1 MMAWRNGE
9 WFSQPDGAEVS
20 VIHPGPCLFETFA
33 IREGKVEC
41 LGDHLARLALGCPR
55 LGLDASRLQLGAKAD
70 AARWQPVVQQLLAR
84 EKLTDA
90 IIRLIVASRADAL
103 PTEGLTARA
112 LPPTSST
119 IDLFQLKTVRDQP
132 EWLPRPK
139 SGPWRN
145 SSEAWRELK
154 SLTPRLD
161 VEGLQFDALGHL
173 AEATR
178 SSLAWWDG
186 NVWNF
191 PAAVTGRLLGTAAAQ
206 FRGVL
211 MQAGCS
217 VKDTAEGFPFHAQ
230 AVVVLRSTF
239 SGGAVLAQKYIGLD
253 GTTLWQASADQDAP
267 RRHLAALAQWR
278 SQRAIILA

>member
-9 WFSQPDGAEVS
+9 WFPQPDGAEVS

-41 LGDHLARLALGCPR
+41 LGDHLTRLALGCPR
-55 LGLDASRLQLGAKAD
+55 LGLDASRLQLGAKAE

-103 PTEGLTARA
+103 PTEWLTARA
-112 LPPTSST
+112 LPPTPST
-119 IDLFQLKTVRDQP
+119 IDLFQLRTVRDQP

-145 SSEAWRELK
+145 SSSAWHELK

-161 VEGLQFDALGHL
+161 VEGLQFDALGRL

-186 NVWNF
+186 QIWSF
-191 PAAVTGRLLGTAAAQ
+191 PAAATGRLLGTAAAQ

-217 VKDTAEGFPFHAQ
+217 VQDVAEGFPLHAQ

-253 GTTLWQASADQDAP
+253 GTTLWQANANQDEP
-267 RRHLAALAQWR
+267 RRHMLALAQWR